1 MTLAASFKK
10 NMEIDK
16 IIENLKKL
24 DLSRY
29 PVTEINEYFNQV
41 GNIGAIIVTFHKG
54 KSVMRARPNEEN
66 QRFSKTADLSFKPQ
80 ELNKT
85 YQRAST
91 PNQTMFY
98 ATSVPDKIEEGE
110 LDNMRI
116 IGVTETI
123 PMLRDITKSGYQK
136 ISFGRWVV
144 EEDINLMAIVH
155 NESYYNESNY
165 TRELVNAFE
174 GFLNNYPKEMIEKSL
189 KFQDYLAGEFA
200 KEKIEADYDY
210 MISAIFAENVIKKGL
225 DGILYPSVRTAGK
238 GFNIAITPK
247 ASEKLGLY
255 GAGECSV
262 YKLKDNTVIG
272 NDAIVKLDGKQTEF
286 ELVNIEN
293 HEKLL
298 LEKIGVKSVE
308 ELKACR

>member
-1 MTLAASFKK
+1 
-10 NMEIDK
+10 MEINK
-16 IIENLKKL
+16 IIEEFKKL
-24 DLSRY
+24 DLSSY
-29 PVTEINEYFNQV
+29 PVAEINDLFNQV
-41 GNIGAIIVTFHKG
+41 GHIGTIIVTFHKG

-66 QRFSKTADLSFKPQ
+66 QRFDKKSDLSFKPQ
-80 ELNKT
+80 EFNKT

-98 ATSVPDKIEEGE
+98 ATSVPDKLEEGE

-116 IGVTETI
+116 IGITETI
-123 PMLRDITKSGYQK
+123 PMLRDKTKSGFQK
-136 ISFGRWVV
+136 ISFGRWIV

-155 NESYYNESNY
+155 HQSYYNESNY
-165 TRELVNAFE
+165 TRELVDAFK
-174 GFLNNYPKEMIEKSL
+174 GFIENYPKEIIEKSL

-210 MISAIFAENVIKKGL
+210 MISAIFAENVTKKGL
-225 DGILYPSVRTAGK
+225 DGILYPSVRSGGK

-255 GAGECSV
+255 VAGECSI
-262 YKLKDNTVIG
+262 YKLNDHTVVG
-272 NDAIVKLDGKQTEF
+272 NDAIVKLDGKQSEF
-286 ELVNIEN
+286 KLNDIQN

-298 LEKIGVKSVE
+298 LDKIGVKTIE
-308 ELKACR
+308 ELKARM